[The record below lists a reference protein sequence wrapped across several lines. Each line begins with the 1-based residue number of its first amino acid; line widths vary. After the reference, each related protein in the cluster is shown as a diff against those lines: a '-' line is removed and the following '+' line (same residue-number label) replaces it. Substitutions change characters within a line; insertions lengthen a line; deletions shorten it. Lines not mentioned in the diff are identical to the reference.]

1 MADKKQPSPGIFD
14 IARPGSGG
22 LPASSTSRSII
33 SSNRPLMRDPMMS
46 EPSEGDLTP
55 PKEAPKPSPKMVIQP
70 LHDTTEPEPV
80 APAKPPEGFPEPVPD
95 AAVKLEDAPG
105 VPLDSEEREVDSEL
119 ARKHAARLQKMIEE
133 EEYFLPIKTV
143 EERRS
148 RKVAIFG
155 ILLIVVLAAAW
166 YNSALDA
173 GLLPNIYNLPHTS
186 FFTVK

>member
-1 MADKKQPSPGIFD
+1 
-14 IARPGSGG
+14 
-22 LPASSTSRSII
+22 
-33 SSNRPLMRDPMMS
+33 MRDPMMS

-55 PKEAPKPSPKMVIQP
+55 PKESPKPSPKMVIQP
-70 LHDTTEPEPV
+70 LHDTTEPEAAPEQAEPV
-80 APAKPPEGFPEPVPD
+80 VPAKPPEGFPEPVPD
-95 AAVKLEDAPG
+95 AAVKPEDAPG

-119 ARKHAARLQKMIEE
+119 ARKHASRLQKMIEE

-155 ILLIVVLAAAW
+155 ILLIVVLALAW
-166 YNSALDA
+166 YNTALDA
-173 GLLPNIYNLPHTS
+173 GLLPNTYDLPHTS